1 MIHYLGSFEKT
12 IDIFGYLFSDI
23 HIRRWTENR
32 TNKQDIYVPIE
43 FAGKERMFY
52 LLNNKMKEDNIK
64 LESVFPR
71 MGYSITNISY
81 DNARML
87 NKHLTMSAPIGES
100 GMEVELNRVPY
111 NVKFRLDIASTH
123 KSDLFQI
130 LEQILTWFKPSLCL
144 KANLNPYVGD
154 DKVDIPIILEQNEYN
169 DFNEEAPFS
178 NTPDKLYMHTLQFN
192 MKTWL
197 YCLNHEGHDGS
208 YPDNNGL
215 GKTIKE
221 IELGITEF
229 NDNRAVTDD
238 SLYTVHYPEHLG

>member
-1 MIHYLGSFEKT
+1 MKKYLGSFEKT

-23 HIRRWTENR
+23 HIRRWINNKSE
-32 TNKQDIYVPIE
+32 KQDIYVPIE

-64 LESVFPR
+64 FENVFPR
-71 MGYSITNISY
+71 MGYSITNITY
-81 DNARML
+81 DSSRML
-87 NKHLTMSAPIGES
+87 NKHLTISAPIDES

-197 YCLNHEGHDGS
+197 YCLNHEGNDGS
-208 YPDNNGL
+208 YPDDNGL

-221 IELGITEF
+221 IELGITKF
-229 NDNRAVTDD
+229 KDNRAVTDD